1 MRLYVIGPVT
11 GRENL
16 NRAAFEEARAKLE
29 QAGYSVTTPHDIIPP
44 DASYED
50 AMRASIGWITRRDRD
65 GVAMLY
71 EWDLSAGARLEYKV
85 AAACG
90 IRVYR
95 VDKWLRM
102 AGDCPENDNS
112 PEKTTNP
119 PSDGAPVPSD
129 EVLSA
134 LTRRMDETNAL
145 LRAVYGQISALAA
158 IEVGELTKSTCDYP
172 NQVAYEALDKA
183 RDISRSAQNCFES
196 AGKETK

>member
-29 QAGYSVTTPHDIIPP
+29 RAGYSVTTPHDIIPP
-44 DASYED
+44 DASHED

-85 AAACG
+85 AVACG
-90 IRVYR
+90 IRAYR

-102 AGDCPENDNS
+102 AGDCPENDKL
-112 PEKTTNP
+112 PEETPNP
-119 PSDGAPVPSD
+119 SSDD
-129 EVLSA
+129 VLGA

-145 LRAVYGQISALAA
+145 LRAVYYQIGAGIALDAAFLKGEHVEEAKKTALAHSNRA
-158 IEVGELTKSTCDYP
+158 E
-172 NQVAYEALDKA
+172 AY
-183 RDISRSAQNCFES
+183 FES
-196 AGKETK
+196 AGKENQDDREA